1 MKFLSRFFKRE
12 SGKVNDCNCVNKC
25 ENNDGVKAKDIIG
38 RTVISAG
45 RCDKC
50 AFERADCVKVYIKGI
65 GDVCLK

>member
-1 MKFLSRFFKRE
+1 MAIFNFLKRAKRVK
-12 SGKVNDCNCVNKC
+12 KVDAQVNKC
-25 ENNDGVKAKDIIG
+25 ENNDGVKFKDIIG

-50 AFERADCVKVYIKGI
+50 AFDRADCVKVYIKGI

>member
-1 MKFLSRFFKRE
+1 MK
-12 SGKVNDCNCVNKC
+12 KVDAQVNKC
-25 ENNDGVKAKDIIG
+25 ENNENVKFKDILG

-45 RCDKC
+45 HCDKC